1 VDDNGG
7 GQVPEISDDHSI
19 TPKHGRLPMP
29 EDMTNITCSDCSTE
43 GQTFPTI
50 VMTPGG
56 PDRLLAV
63 CAACGRSDDHG
74 PVDAEAAA

>member
-1 VDDNGG
+1 
-7 GQVPEISDDHSI
+7 
-19 TPKHGRLPMP
+19 MP
-29 EDMTNITCSDCSTE
+29 EDMTDITCSDCSTE

-74 PVDAEAAA
+74 PIDAEAAA